1 MRLFRSPRVQQ
12 PEDHPIDE
20 QPPEPPER
28 PFRPPS
34 NPVPAADRAD
44 GRRRRGLTPPRGWRD
59 AGHNTI
65 DPEPGWMSENWGGW

>member
-28 PFRPPS
+28 PFRPPPS
-34 NPVPAADRAD
+34 NPVPAADRTD
-44 GRRRRGLTPPRGWRD
+44 GRRRRGVTPP
-59 AGHNTI
+59 
-65 DPEPGWMSENWGGW
+65 GGWDGGGREPWNWKF